1 MNSSRIIAPF
11 QISPML
17 LFAATVFTS
26 AFLLFLVQ
34 PIIAKQILPWFGGSA
49 AVWTTCMVFFQL
61 VLLAGYAYSDF
72 ISRRL
77 GQRAQAAL
85 HTALLVA
92 SLAFLPIV
100 AGEAWKPAP
109 DTEPGPRILLLL
121 AATIGLPYFLLSTT
135 GPLVQAW
142 FARSFPSGTVYR
154 LFALSNLAS
163 LIALIAYPPLL
174 EPAVTLHGQALAWS
188 ALYVLFAALCIGS
201 AWTALRHNAAVST
214 APAEAGAPANTG
226 VSPAEAGVHAIAP
239 RRSDYVLWLSL
250 SALGSLLLL
259 AVTNHVTQNVASVPF
274 LWILPLVLYLLSFI
288 LVFDVGA
295 GRGRSGWYARTW
307 CLPLLFALLVGM
319 GYALYETLGVMNI
332 KGAIAL
338 YCAGLF
344 AACMFCHGELAAMRP
359 APKYLTRFYLMVSLG
374 GAAGGLFVG
383 LIAPRIF
390 NTFLELPLALVL
402 CGALAVLLTARALP
416 AGPTRKRALAV
427 PVLAL
432 AVTASV
438 LWLSAEYLRTLHDNA
453 LLLTRNFY
461 GTLRVKQIDRGDDQ
475 NATRSLV
482 HGVIN
487 HGWQYVDP
495 ALRKEPISYFGPSSG
510 IARALDFY
518 SGRPR
523 RVGIVGLGVG
533 VFVAWGKPGD
543 YFRIYELDPDVVRIA
558 REQFWY
564 LADARAKFDI
574 VTGDGRLNL
583 ERDAPQR
590 FDLLSVDA
598 FSSGSIPMHLMTRE
612 ALQVYRRHLAPGGV
626 IVYNVTNRFVRLAP
640 VLKMI
645 AEAEGMQALLISDD
659 PSEDKYSGTEYVLV
673 TENPILAADK
683 RFADAEPIE
692 PIPGLAPWTD
702 SFNNLFK
709 VVK

>member
-1 MNSSRIIAPF
+1 MP
-11 QISPML
+11 
-17 LFAATVFTS
+17 LFAATVFAS

-34 PIIAKQILPWFGGSA
+34 PIIAKQILPWFGGTA

-61 VLLAGYAYSDF
+61 LLLAGYAYSDF
-72 ISRRL
+72 ATRRL
-77 GQRAQAAL
+77 GQRAQAVL
-85 HTALLVA
+85 HTTLLVA

-100 AGEAWKPAP
+100 AGEAWKPSP
-109 DTEPGPRILLLL
+109 DTDPGPRILLLL

-163 LIALIAYPPLL
+163 LVALIAYPPLL
-174 EPAVTLHGQALAWS
+174 EPAVTLRGQALGWS
-188 ALYVLFAALCIGS
+188 ALYAVFVALCVASAWAALRQG
-201 AWTALRHNAAVST
+201 AA
-214 APAEAGAPANTG
+214 
-226 VSPAEAGVHAIAP
+226 SPRAAAP
-239 RRSDYVLWLSL
+239 RADEERAEPAQPAAPRKSDYALWLSL

-259 AVTNHVTQNVASVPF
+259 AVTNHVTQNVASMPF

-288 LVFDVGA
+288 LVFDVGS
-295 GRGRSGWYARTW
+295 GRGRSGWYSRAW
-307 CLPLLFALLVGM
+307 GLPLLLALLAAMAWG
-319 GYALYETLGVMNI
+319 LYENIGVSHL
-332 KGAIAL
+332 KSAIAL

-383 LIAPRIF
+383 VVAPRVF
-390 NTFLELPLALVL
+390 DTFLELPLALVL
-402 CGALAVLLTARALP
+402 CGALAVLLTARSLP
-416 AGPTRKRALAV
+416 QARMRRLALAV

-432 AVTASV
+432 AVTAGV
-438 LWLSAEYLRTLHDNA
+438 VYYSAEYLRYLHDNA
-453 LLLTRNFY
+453 LVVTRNFY
-461 GTLRVKQIDRGDDQ
+461 GTLRVRESERGDDAQ
-475 NATRSLV
+475 ATRSLV

-487 HGWQYVDP
+487 HGWQFVDP
-495 ALRKEPISYFGPSSG
+495 QLRREPISYFGPSSG

-533 VFVAWGKPGD
+533 VFVAWGRPGD
-543 YFRIYELDPDVVRIA
+543 YFRIYELDPQVVRIA

-564 LADARAKFDI
+564 LADSPAKIDI

-583 ERDAPQR
+583 ERDPPQR

-598 FSSGSIPMHLMTRE
+598 FSSGSIPMHLLTRE
-612 ALQVYRRHLAPGGV
+612 ALQAYRRHLAPGGV
-626 IVYNVTNRFVRLAP
+626 IVYNVTNRFVNLAP
-640 VLKMI
+640 ALKLV
-645 AEAEGMQALLISDD
+645 AQAEGMKAILVSDD
-659 PSEDKYSGTEYVLV
+659 PSDDRYSGTEYVLV

-683 RFADAEPIE
+683 RFADAEAIE
-692 PIPGLAPWTD
+692 PIPGLAAWTD
-702 SFNNLFK
+702 NFNNLFR
-709 VVK
+709 VVR